1 MADNILIAMGAI
13 GYGLIP
19 IGLIRM
25 WFHYPA
31 LRLKLS
37 GITVHMALVSFK
49 AAALA
54 IAPYT
59 VAWDWSDLHRVT
71 AAVAGFCFMWGMLE
85 QRKQK

>member
-1 MADNILIAMGAI
+1 MADNILITIGAI
-13 GYGLIP
+13 GYGIIP

-25 WFHYPA
+25 WFHYPT
-31 LRLKLS
+31 LRIKLS
-37 GITVHMALVSFK
+37 GITVHMAFVSFK

-71 AAVAGFCFMWGMLE
+71 AAIAAVCFIYGMWE
-85 QRKQK
+85 

>member
-1 MADNILIAMGAI
+1 MADNILITIGAI
-13 GYGLIP
+13 GYGIIP

-25 WFHYPA
+25 WFHYPT
-31 LRLKLS
+31 LRIKLS
-37 GITVHMALVSFK
+37 GITVHMVLVSFK

-71 AAVAGFCFMWGMLE
+71 AAIAAVCFIYGMWE
-85 QRKQK
+85 QRNRK